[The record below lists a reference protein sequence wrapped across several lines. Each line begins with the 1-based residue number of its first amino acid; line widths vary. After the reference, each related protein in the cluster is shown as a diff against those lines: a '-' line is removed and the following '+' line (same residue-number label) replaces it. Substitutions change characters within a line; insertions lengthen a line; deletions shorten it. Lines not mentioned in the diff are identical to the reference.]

1 MDLTA
6 FLILGVALLIVFS
19 GYFLFNDTPTFGGNK
34 SRRRR

>member
-1 MDLTA
+1 MDLTL

-19 GYFLFNDTPTFGGNK
+19 GYFLFNDTPTFGSK